1 METIVKT
8 LSFIVRLSVAMTA
21 FLLSSTVSVGQ
32 TLDSQATML
41 QPQVAD
47 SIADNSIAVSG
58 RDWSTWKPKPKKAL
72 ILAAVL
78 PGAGQIYNRKFW
90 KLPIIY
96 GGFVGCIYAI
106 RWNSMMYDDYSQA
119 YLDIMDDD
127 PNTHSYNQFLHLG
140 TEINDDNTE
149 RYANIFKRRKDYYRR
164 YRDLSYIVLVG
175 VYALQIVDAFVDASL
190 SDFDISSDLSMSVAP
205 TVINLPMYGSNMK
218 TTALG
223 IRCCIN
229 F

>member
-1 METIVKT
+1 METIVKA

-21 FLLSSTVSVGQ
+21 FLMSSTVSVGQ

-106 RWNSMMYDDYSQA
+106 RWNSMMYDD
-119 YLDIMDDD
+119 
-127 PNTHSYNQFLHLG
+127 
-140 TEINDDNTE
+140 
-149 RYANIFKRRKDYYRR
+149 
-164 YRDLSYIVLVG
+164 
-175 VYALQIVDAFVDASL
+175 
-190 SDFDISSDLSMSVAP
+190 
-205 TVINLPMYGSNMK
+205 
-218 TTALG
+218 
-223 IRCCIN
+223 
-229 F
+229 